1 MTKRRSGQPEVE
13 RRGNSQ
19 SAGNYMSSYA
29 RRKDDAGGDQ
39 HEHGS
44 SHGRSRSGEGWAGA
58 PNLDVRMRSRGTDP
72 DELPPE
78 KDESGGNARNGNVRN
93 SPRSET

>member
-1 MTKRRSGQPEVE
+1 MTKHRSGQPEVE

-19 SAGNYMSSYA
+19 SAGNYMSSHA
-29 RRKDDAGGDQ
+29 RRKDDAGGTQ

-44 SHGRSRSGEGWAGA
+44 SHGQSRSDEEWAGT

-72 DELPPE
+72 DELPPD
-78 KDESGGNARNGNVRN
+78 KDQRGGDGGRHGAGN
-93 SPRSET
+93 SDRSET